1 MNTIAALLL
10 VFGLGPERTYYAELP
25 RISMADSI
33 RQFPR
38 VEGSNLEGRRFTL
51 PTDFEGDY
59 NIVLVAFRREQQNDV
74 DTWLPFLREV
84 ATPARHVRVYE
95 LPTLNKTYRFMRGF
109 IDGGMS
115 RGIPERATREATI
128 TLYIDKSPFKKAL
141 AIATEDRISTFL
153 VARDGRILWRT
164 DGRFTAG
171 AAAGLAATLDS
182 LESHAGTV
190 LPTGVP
196 ARIPAAVH
204 ASR

>member
-1 MNTIAALLL
+1 MNTIAVLLL
-10 VFGLGPERTYYAELP
+10 VLGFSPNRVCYARLSGH
-25 RISMADSI
+25 SMVDSV

-59 NIVLVAFRREQQNDV
+59 NVVIVAFRREQQDDV

-84 ATPARHVRVYE
+84 AAPGRNVRVYE
-95 LPTLNKTYRFMRGF
+95 LPTLNKTYRFMRGI

-141 AIATEDRISTFL
+141 AIATEDRISTSL
-153 VARDGRILWRT
+153 VSRDGRIVWRT
-164 DGRFTAG
+164 DGRFTDA

-182 LESHAGTV
+182 LAPPAAAV
-190 LPTGVP
+190 PTPGVP
-196 ARIPAAVH
+196 APR
-204 ASR
+204 

>member
-10 VFGLGPERTYYAELP
+10 VLGFSPSQVYYARLTGH
-25 RISMADSI
+25 SMVDSV

-59 NIVLVAFRREQQNDV
+59 NVVLVAFRREQQDDV

-84 ATPARHVRVYE
+84 AAPGRNVRVYE

-141 AIATEDRISTFL
+141 AIATEDRVSTFL
-153 VARDGRILWRT
+153 VSRDGRVLWRT

-171 AAAGLAATLDS
+171 AAAGLAATLYS
-182 LESHAGTV
+182 LA
-190 LPTGVP
+190 PPAPAVP
-196 ARIPAAVH
+196 ARDMPAL
-204 ASR
+204 R

>member
-10 VFGLGPERTYYAELP
+10 VLGFGPNQVYYAQLP
-25 RISMADSI
+25 GHSMVDSF

-38 VEGSNLEGRRFTL
+38 VEGSNLEGRRFML

-59 NIVLVAFRREQQNDV
+59 NVVLVAFRREQQNDV

-84 ATPARHVRVYE
+84 AAPNRNVRVYE
-95 LPTLNKTYRFMRGF
+95 LPTLNKAYRFMRGF

-153 VARDGRILWRT
+153 VSRDGRILWRT

-182 LESHAGTV
+182 LVSSAATAR
-190 LPTGVP
+190 PSGVP
-196 ARIPAAVH
+196 A
-204 ASR
+204 SR

>member
-10 VFGLGPERTYYAELP
+10 VLGLGPEQLYYAQLP
-25 RISMADSI
+25 VHSMADSV

-51 PTDFEGDY
+51 PTDFEGEY

-84 ATPARHVRVYE
+84 ATPGRNVRVYE

-141 AIATEDRISTFL
+141 AIATEDRISTLL
-153 VARDGRILWRT
+153 VSRDGRILWRE

-182 LESHAGTV
+182 LASHAGAAPPV
-190 LPTGVP
+190 GAPVGVP
-196 ARIPAAVH
+196 A
-204 ASR
+204 SR